1 MLNYVNLALGFRHL
15 ALSNFMYINHVIK
28 TLVWSD
34 LYLETGLALF
44 APIFAIYVTDQISG
58 GSLAAVGYAAALPQI
73 FKIALEIPIAK
84 YLDKNHGE
92 YDDFYS
98 MVLGSFLM
106 STVPFMYLFASDTTH
121 IYIISAIYGIGLAF
135 FVPPRFAIFSRHI
148 DKDEENLEWTFKSI
162 AVGVGAAGAAALG
175 GVMAQKFGFSSVFVL
190 AGIIAIIASV
200 YEIKIFKDL
209 KEKVP
214 QGTVRPADGKLS

>member
-1 MLNYVNLALGFRHL
+1 MR
-15 ALSNFMYINHVIK
+15 INHVVK

-34 LYLETGLALF
+34 FYLESGLAFF
-44 APIFAIYVTDQISG
+44 APIFAVFVTGQING
-58 GSLAAVGYAAALPQI
+58 GSLQVVGFAAALTQI
-73 FKIALEIPIAK
+73 CKIILEIPIAK

-98 MVLGSFLM
+98 MVFGSFLM
-106 STVPFMYLFASDTTH
+106 SMAPFMYLFASTVNH
-121 IYIISAIYGIGLAF
+121 IYIISAVYGIGLAF

-148 DKDEENLEWTFKSI
+148 DKEKENIEWTFKSI
-162 AVGVGAAGAAALG
+162 AVGIGAAGAAALG
-175 GVMAQKFGFSSVFVL
+175 GVIAEKFGFSLVFVI
-190 AGIIAIIASV
+190 AGVVAIMAST

-214 QGTVRPADGKLS
+214 QGTVRPADGKLP